1 MVIQW
6 QVPTLYQQEA
16 AILQAD
22 KVCTPTHIVVP
33 GDDVRVPS
41 AGNFL
46 LERALT
52 VLGIPTKLIILPG
65 EPHIIGNNPWHE
77 KIKPREEL
85 KWLQKYGNSSLSA
98 CDRTSSSATYNE
110 RMNIYTFLLIYSIK

>member
-1 MVIQW
+1 MYFFGGYPW

-22 KVCTPTHIVVP
+22 KVCTPTRIVVP

-41 AGNFL
+41 AGTFL

-52 VLGIPTKLIILPG
+52 ALGIPTKLITLPG

-77 KIKPREEL
+77 KIKVREEL
-85 KWLQKYGNSSLSA
+85 KWLHKYGTMNSTHSEL
-98 CDRTSSSATYNE
+98 
-110 RMNIYTFLLIYSIK
+110 